1 MATEEGGSYSG
12 KVAFVTGAAGGIGR
26 AAALAFAREGASVAV
41 SDVSDQNVRETARI
55 IEESGGRA
63 LAVGCDVTR
72 TEDVKAALGK
82 TVDAFGRLD
91 VAFNNAGVE
100 NEVKPMAEVTE
111 EEWDRILA
119 VNLRGVFLCMKYE
132 VPLMLEQGGAIVN
145 TSSGAGVK
153 GFPGGAAY
161 VAAKH
166 GVVGLSKSAALDYAA
181 FNVRINAI
189 CPGIVDTEM
198 MRRFS
203 GGTPEGRA
211 AVISQE
217 PIGRMGTPEEIA
229 AAVLW
234 LCSDAASFATGH
246 AMVVDGGQTV

>member
-1 MATEEGGSYSG
+1 M
-12 KVAFVTGAAGGIGR
+12 
-26 AAALAFAREGASVAV
+26 
-41 SDVSDQNVRETARI
+41 
-55 IEESGGRA
+55 
-63 LAVGCDVTR
+63 
-72 TEDVKAALGK
+72 
-82 TVDAFGRLD
+82 
-91 VAFNNAGVE
+91 
-100 NEVKPMAEVTE
+100 
-111 EEWDRILA
+111 
-119 VNLRGVFLCMKYE
+119 
-132 VPLMLEQGGAIVN
+132 N

-181 FNVRINAI
+181 FNVRINAV
-189 CPGIVDTEM
+189 CPGIVDTKM

-229 AAVLW
+229 SAVLW

-246 AMVVDGGQTV
+246 AMVVNGGQTV